1 MSDAGPVALVTCSAH
16 PTGGSS
22 DRDLVAALGEGG
34 IEARW
39 AVWDD
44 EAVDWAAFGLAV
56 VRSTWDY
63 TGRLEE
69 FLGWVDRAG
78 TATELWNPPALLR
91 WNSHKGYLLELA
103 QRGLPVVPMVLVRA
117 WEACPDLGRLVE
129 ANGWDAF
136 VLKPAVDVGGFG
148 ASRWSTADTA
158 AAATELA
165 RLHAA
170 GDVLVQRF
178 VPEVVEAGETSVV
191 FLGGRFSHA
200 VRKVPAPGEFRV
212 QAHHGG
218 AEAPVPALPDEI
230 RLGRQVL
237 GALELPTLYARVDCV
252 AVQGAPV
259 LMELE
264 VLEPD
269 LFCDHDDLAPAR
281 FAAAVAAHLR
291 PDRG

>member
-1 MSDAGPVALVTCSAH
+1 MPDVGPVALVTCSAH
-16 PTGGSS
+16 PEGGPS
-22 DRDLVAALGEGG
+22 DAALVAALAEVGL
-34 IEARW
+34 EARW

-44 EAVDWAAFGLAV
+44 DEVDWTGFALAV

-63 TGRLEE
+63 TARLDE
-69 FLGWVDRAG
+69 FLAWVARAG
-78 TATELWNPPALLR
+78 AATELWNPPALLR

-103 QRGLPVVPMVLVRA
+103 QRGVPVVPMVLVRA
-117 WEACPDLGRLVE
+117 WEACPDLGRLVQ

-136 VLKPAVDVGGFG
+136 VVKPAVDVGGFG
-148 ASRWSTADTA
+148 ASRWGPADL
-158 AAATELA
+158 AAATTELD
-165 RLHAA
+165 RLHAG

-178 VPEVVEAGETSVV
+178 VPEVLEAGETSVV

-200 VRKVPAPGEFRV
+200 VRKQPSPGEFRV

-218 AEAPVPALPDEI
+218 HETPVPALPDEI

-252 AVQGAPV
+252 AVDGAPV

-269 LFCDHDDLAPAR
+269 LFCDLDELAPAR
-281 FAAAVAAHLR
+281 FAAAVAAHLVVE
-291 PDRG
+291 PG